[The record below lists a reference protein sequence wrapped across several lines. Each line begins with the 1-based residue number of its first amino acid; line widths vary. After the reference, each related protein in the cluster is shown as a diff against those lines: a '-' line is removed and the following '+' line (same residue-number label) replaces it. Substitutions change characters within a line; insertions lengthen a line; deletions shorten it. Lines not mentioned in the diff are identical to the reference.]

1 MNITWI
7 YMQMEK
13 YNQDRWKNITSDVE
27 YYKDKWKNT
36 TRMDGRLLPGQMK
49 NITSIDGRILPEQIN
64 G

>member
-13 YNQDRWKNITSDVE
+13 YYQDRWKNITSDVE